1 MEQLLKITTIPLEY
15 QLKIENSRL
24 EYKSSTANLEMSRT
38 HGKLSIENRP
48 AKLNLDTYEARNSVV
63 PTLKRSISQVAER
76 GLPDRTAGNRTICTG
91 GTTIVESRKWR
102 RYTRTDFQATRSNAY
117 RGIPAWIYSIR
128 SRRHFLSGAK
138 LDAQL

>member
-38 HGKLSIENRP
+38 PGKLSIENRP

-63 PTLKRSISQVAER
+63 PTLKRSISQAAER
-76 GLPDRTAGNRTICTG
+76 GLQTAQQATTG